1 MNSKQQYAALT
12 GVLVM
17 ETFVFALFCS
27 ITLHTP
33 GAGAFGFLVAAAIVF
48 YYSVRHPAPFG
59 VAAGFFNV
67 LLLSY
72 FSQSQALPTAL
83 LLLLVVGASPYIEQL
98 APSLARIAFT
108 GAYAVTALV
117 LAFLTRGNTAPS
129 LIALLWYCGAAAVT
143 GLVGSRYLVRRS
155 PLEQNHG

>member
-1 MNSKQQYAALT
+1 MNLKRQYAILA
-12 GVLVM
+12 GVLAM
-17 ETFVFALFCS
+17 EAFVFALSCGVA
-27 ITLHTP
+27 LHTP
-33 GAGAFGFLVAAAIVF
+33 GAGGFGFLLAAAIVF
-48 YYSVRHPAPFG
+48 YYSVRHPTPFG
-59 VAAGFFNV
+59 VAAGLFNT

-72 FSQSQALPTAL
+72 FSQSQGLPTAL
-83 LLLLVVGASPYIEQL
+83 LLLLVAGASPYIEQL

-117 LAFLTRGNTAPS
+117 LAFFTRGNAAPG
-129 LIALLWYCGAAAVT
+129 LVALLWYCVAAAIT

>member
-48 YYSVRHPAPFG
+48 YYSVRHPTPFG
-59 VAAGFFNV
+59 VAAGLFNV

-117 LAFLTRGNTAPS
+117 LAFLTKGNTAPS